1 MQYQKYYGIIQS
13 GKDVEIMV
21 IKHFSVSANSTKN
34 IDITTDFGLATGAYK
49 IAVSSGKAGYS
60 PPSDAKKSTRKR
72 STKK

>member
-21 IKHFSVSANSTKN
+21 SKHFSVSANGTKN

-49 IAVSSGKAGYS
+49 IAVSSGKAGNS
-60 PPSDAKKSTRKR
+60 PPETLTKSRKR